1 MRGYPAVVAVFVTS
15 LVVSNLIAVKLIVV
29 GPLTLPAAVVL
40 FPLAY
45 ICGDVLTEV
54 YGYKGA
60 RRAIWLGFA
69 CNLLA
74 VVAVA
79 IAGRLPASPIWT
91 AGVYQTPEQAQS
103 AYDAMFGFSP
113 RLLAASV
120 SAYLLGEFLNAYV
133 LARLKVATAGRWLWL
148 RTIGS
153 TLIGQAADSAVF
165 ITLAFAGI
173 LPTAAL
179 AVAVVSQWAFKTLY
193 EAAATPLTYF
203 VIGRL
208 KRLEGL
214 DPYDRDLRFNPLP
227 LR

>member
-40 FPLAY
+40 FPVAY

-54 YGYKGA
+54 YGYQGA

-74 VVAVA
+74 VLAVA
-79 IAGRLPASPIWT
+79 IAGRLPASPLWT
-91 AGVYQTPEQAQS
+91 AGAFRTPEQAQA

-120 SAYLLGEFLNAYV
+120 SAYLVGEFLNAYV

-179 AVAVVSQWAFKTLY
+179 AAAVVSQWAFKTLY
-193 EAAATPLTYF
+193 EALATPLTYF
-203 VIGRL
+203 VVGRL

-214 DPYDRDLRFNPLP
+214 DPFDRNLRFNPLP

>member
-40 FPLAY
+40 FPVAY

-54 YGYKGA
+54 YGYQGA

-153 TLIGQAADSAVF
+153 TLIGQAVDSVVF

>member
-15 LVVSNLIAVKLIVV
+15 LVVSNLIAVKLMVI

-40 FPLAY
+40 FPVAY

-54 YGYKGA
+54 YGYQGA

-74 VVAVA
+74 VLAVS

-91 AGVYQTPEQAQS
+91 AGVYRTPEQAQA

-120 SAYLLGEFLNAYV
+120 SAYLVGEFLNAYV

-173 LPTAAL
+173 LPTSAL

-193 EAAATPLTYF
+193 ETAATPLTYF
-203 VIGRL
+203 VVGRL

-214 DPYDRDLRFNPLP
+214 DPFDRDLHFNPLP

>member
-15 LVVSNLIAVKLIVV
+15 LVVSNLIAVKIMTV

-40 FPLAY
+40 FPVAY

-54 YGYKGA
+54 YGYQGA
-60 RRAIWLGFA
+60 RRAIWLGFG

-74 VVAVA
+74 VLAVA

-91 AGVYQTPEQAQS
+91 AGIYRTPEQAQA

-120 SAYLLGEFLNAYV
+120 SAYLVGEFLNAYI

-153 TLIGQAADSAVF
+153 TLIGQAADSSVF

-179 AVAVVSQWAFKTLY
+179 AAAVVSQWAFKTLY

-203 VIGRL
+203 VVGRL

-214 DPYDRDLRFNPLP
+214 DPFDRDLRFNPLP
-227 LR
+227 FR

>member
-15 LVVSNLIAVKLIVV
+15 LVVSNLIAVKLMVI

-40 FPLAY
+40 FPVAY

-54 YGYKGA
+54 YGYQGA

-74 VVAVA
+74 VLAVS

-91 AGVYQTPEQAQS
+91 AGVYRTPEQAQA

-120 SAYLLGEFLNAYV
+120 SAYLVGEFLNAYV

-173 LPTAAL
+173 LPTSAL

-193 EAAATPLTYF
+193 ETAATPLTYF
-203 VIGRL
+203 VVGRL

-214 DPYDRDLRFNPLP
+214 DPFDRDLRFNPLP

>member
-40 FPLAY
+40 FPVAY

-54 YGYKGA
+54 YGYQGA

-74 VVAVA
+74 VLAVT

-103 AYDAMFGFSP
+103 AFDAMFGFSP

-120 SAYLLGEFLNAYV
+120 SAYLVGEFLNAYV

-214 DPYDRDLRFNPLP
+214 DPFDRDLRFNPLP